1 MGCCTSNST
10 IEKENQEIKIL
21 EIEKK
26 INEEEYLKLIQENI
40 KRVQII
46 MSSYNKTDD
55 IDVEDDKEEIDN
67 TNQSNK
73 KYFRFYIIYQLTLGK
88 IRSLIEDY
96 VNYKKNNNIKMN
108 NNIDFNELNFDSN
121 LAKNYLDNLLNAEKK
136 HNRKEVQQLEKEM
149 IKNIFT
155 EKN

>member
-21 EIEKK
+21 DIEKK

-149 IKNIFT
+149 IKNIFI
-155 EKN
+155 ENN

>member
-21 EIEKK
+21 DIEKK

-67 TNQSNK
+67 PHQSNK

-96 VNYKKNNNIKMN
+96 INYKNNNNIEKN
-108 NNIDFNELNFDSN
+108 NNIDFKELKFDN
-121 LAKNYLDNLLNAEKK
+121 ILAKNYLDSLLNAEKN

-149 IKNIFT
+149 IKNIFI
-155 EKN
+155 ENN

>member
-21 EIEKK
+21 DIEKK

-96 VNYKKNNNIKMN
+96 INYKNNNNIKKN
-108 NNIDFNELNFDSN
+108 NNIDFNGLIFDSD
-121 LAKNYLDNLLNAEKK
+121 LAKNYLDSLLNAEKN
-136 HNRKEVQQLEKEM
+136 HNRKEIQQLEKDM
-149 IKNIFT
+149 IKNIFR

>member
-1 MGCCTSNST
+1 MGCCTSDST
-10 IEKENQEIKIL
+10 TQKENQQTKIL

-55 IDVEDDKEEIDN
+55 IDVEDDKEEIDI

-96 VNYKKNNNIKMN
+96 INYKNNNNIEKN
-108 NNIDFNELNFDSN
+108 NNIDFKELKFDNS
-121 LAKNYLDNLLNAEKK
+121 LAKNYLDSLLNAEKN

-149 IKNIFT
+149 IKNIFI
-155 EKN
+155 ENN

>member
-1 MGCCTSNST
+1 MGCCTSDST
-10 IEKENQEIKIL
+10 TQKENQQTKIL

-88 IRSLIEDY
+88 IRSLIEDFI
-96 VNYKKNNNIKMN
+96 NYKNNNNIEKN
-108 NNIDFNELNFDSN
+108 NNIDFKELKFDNS
-121 LAKNYLDNLLNAEKK
+121 LAKNYLDSLLNAEKN

-149 IKNIFT
+149 IKNIFI
-155 EKN
+155 ENN

>member
-10 IEKENQEIKIL
+10 IEKENQEITIF

-55 IDVEDDKEEIDN
+55 IDIEDDKEEIDN
-67 TNQSNK
+67 PNQSNK

>member
-1 MGCCTSNST
+1 MLYIRFYNTERKST
-10 IEKENQEIKIL
+10 NKIL

-96 VNYKKNNNIKMN
+96 INYKNNNNIEKN
-108 NNIDFNELNFDSN
+108 NNIDFKELKFDNS
-121 LAKNYLDNLLNAEKK
+121 LAKNYLDSLLNAEKN

>member
-1 MGCCTSNST
+1 MGCCTSDST
-10 IEKENQEIKIL
+10 TQKENQQTKIL

-96 VNYKKNNNIKMN
+96 INYKNNNNIEKN
-108 NNIDFNELNFDSN
+108 NNIDFKELKFDNS
-121 LAKNYLDNLLNAEKK
+121 LAKNYLDSLLNAEKN

-149 IKNIFT
+149 IKNIFI
-155 EKN
+155 ENN